1 MKIEQINQLVQ
12 ILKSSNNT
20 VAVTGAGIST
30 EAGIPDF
37 RGKDGI
43 YTKMGGEDKVM
54 PLINIEAFRKDP
66 VKFYDFH
73 WQRFNFPPVEPCKAH
88 RVLADMEAHNYIKG
102 VVTQNIDGLHQRAG
116 SKNVIPIH
124 GNSDQYICTA
134 CQDMHSREYA
144 KTFVPGVPTCS
155 KCGSILKPNVVL
167 FGESINNYTGAVDL
181 IMNARCLL
189 VIGTSLTVYPLA
201 GFVQDF
207 CTLTQDLVIINK
219 GPTQL
224 DHAALLKID
233 VGEDDTLGAIME
245 RAYEGLMAAK

>member
-1 MKIEQINQLVQ
+1 MQLEQVQKLVQ

-43 YTKMGGEDKVM
+43 YTKMGGEEKVM
-54 PLINIEAFRKDP
+54 SLININAFRRDP
-66 VKFYDFH
+66 EKFYDFY

-88 RVLADMEAHNYIKG
+88 TVIADMEKNNFLQG

-116 SKNVIPIH
+116 SQKVIAIH
-124 GNSDQYICTA
+124 GNSDQYICTV
-134 CQDMHSREYA
+134 CRKLHQREYA
-144 KTFVPGVPTCS
+144 ASFKPGVPICS
-155 KCGSILKPNVVL
+155 ECGNILKPDVVL
-167 FGESINNYTGAVDL
+167 FGENIVHYTDAVEL

-201 GFVQDF
+201 GMVRDF
-207 CTLTQDLVIINK
+207 STLTQDLVIINK

-224 DHAALLKID
+224 DHAALLKIE
-233 VGEDDTLGAIME
+233 VEEDTLGAIMT
-245 RAYEGLMAAK
+245 RTYEGLMVR